1 MNLFVF
7 AFRFDTLK
15 TETISYIEMAKCP
28 SAHPSASGPHSLGK
42 RRFFLLRN
50 QKSTILYQGL
60 EGWGSFAIDALAND
74 RSSPQCVHPKQ
85 CVRHLVSETPF
96 HCVQ

>member
-42 RRFFLLRN
+42 RRFFCCETKNQRFCTRDWRGGGRLL
-50 QKSTILYQGL
+50 ST
-60 EGWGSFAIDALAND
+60 
-74 RSSPQCVHPKQ
+74 H
-85 CVRHLVSETPF
+85 
-96 HCVQ
+96 

>member
-42 RRFFLLRN
+42 RRFF
-50 QKSTILYQGL
+50 
-60 EGWGSFAIDALAND
+60 FAAKPKIND
-74 RSSPQCVHPKQ
+74 SVPGTGGVGVVCYRRISK
-85 CVRHLVSETPF
+85 
-96 HCVQ
+96 